1 MSMYFDDCE
10 LLLIVEVELVFDI
23 CSLLAPHIS
32 MGIFFEI
39 LKFWI
44 KGFKVI
50 VLDIPLLFEAK
61 LDRWTK
67 PNIVVWV
74 DPTTQLNRL
83 MARDQSLEDDA
94 RNRINAQ
101 MSLDLKRDKA
111 DIVINNSGSLDDLN
125 EEFQRVLVEVNKPL
139 TWSEFGRSRQGILSV
154 LASVVVGILASR
166 QFLTDSE

>member
-1 MSMYFDDCE
+1 
-10 LLLIVEVELVFDI
+10 
-23 CSLLAPHIS
+23 
-32 MGIFFEI
+32 MGIFYEI

-125 EEFQRVLVEVNKPL
+125 EEFKRVLVEVNKPL

-166 QFLTDSE
+166 QFLTESE